1 MKTNDYLLITA
12 TVGYSYLFYNQNA
25 GINFLIFNLLLIY
38 ILIYRN
44 KTLIKNKKWIATSV
58 LCLISSVGIFL
69 NSSSLAIIAN
79 IFSLLILSAISFN
92 PVTSTLFS
100 FLFGIYSVASSIVF
114 TIIDAISR
122 NQKSNEVAQQDSQK
136 SFKLL
141 ATVIVLILAVIFFF
155 LYQTSNPLFAENTK
169 WINLDFISFSWLI
182 FTIGGFYLVY
192 GLFYH
197 KTIPVIEKWENGL
210 SLQNVLISDNNN
222 KLEAERFAGVLLFVL
237 LNLMLL
243 VLNIGD
249 VRTLYFKGGLP
260 KGISHSDFVHHGVG
274 MIIFSIILATS
285 LIMFLFRKNFEAVKN
300 SNLLKSLIYIW
311 IFQNLMMLS
320 STAFRNQI
328 YIHEFN
334 LTYKRVGVYA
344 WLMLAAVG
352 LIIAANKI
360 RKEKSNWY
368 LIRSNFSVWIIT
380 LVSGSLIN
388 WDVCITQYNISN
400 KPLKEVDFYY
410 LFSLSDGNLPELI
423 EITKSDEFKKINH
436 ALKNFTENR
445 YDSYYYQDYLSLLRE
460 KYQHYLIDYTNDWQ
474 SWDLRDQRITNSI
487 IENKSFLINL

>member
-12 TVGYSYLFYNQNA
+12 TAGYSYLFYNQNA
-25 GINFLIFNLLLIY
+25 GINFLVFNLLLIF

-44 KTLIKNKKWIATSV
+44 RTLIKNKKWIATSV
-58 LCLISSVGIFL
+58 LCLISSISIFL

-79 IFSLLILSAISFN
+79 IFSLLVLSAISFN

-100 FLFGIYSVASSIVF
+100 FLFGLYSIASSIVF
-114 TIIDAISR
+114 TIIDAVTR
-122 NQKSNEVAQQDSQK
+122 NQKSNEVAQEDSQP

-141 ATVIVLILAVIFFF
+141 AILIVLVLSVIFFF
-155 LYQTSNPLFAENTK
+155 LYQASNPLFAENTK
-169 WINLDFISFSWLI
+169 WINLDFISFSWLL
-182 FTIGGFYLVY
+182 FTLGGFYLVY

-210 SLQNVLISDNNN
+210 SLQNVLMSNHHK
-222 KLEAERFAGVLLFVL
+222 KLETERLAGVLLFVL

-243 VLNIGD
+243 ILNIGD
-249 VRTLYFKGGLP
+249 IHTLYFKGGLP

-274 MIIFSIILATS
+274 IIIFSIILATS
-285 LIMFLFRKNFEAVKN
+285 LIMFLFRKNFEAIKN
-300 SNLLKSLIYIW
+300 SNLLKNLIYVW

-334 LTYKRVGVYA
+334 FTYKRVGVYV
-344 WLMLAAVG
+344 WLILAGIG
-352 LIIAANKI
+352 LIITSYKI
-360 RKEKSNWY
+360 RKEKNNWY
-368 LIRSNFSVWIIT
+368 LIRTNFSVWLIT
-380 LVSGSLIN
+380 LVAGSLIH
-388 WDVCITQYNISN
+388 WDVCITQYNIRN
-400 KPLKEVDFYY
+400 KPLKDVDFYY
-410 LFSLSDGNLPELI
+410 LFSLSDANLPELI

-445 YDSYYYQDYLSLLRE
+445 LDSYYYQDYLSLLKE
-460 KYQHYLIDYTNDWQ
+460 KHQHYLMDYTNDWQ
-474 SWDLRDQRITNSI
+474 SWDMRDQRITNSI
-487 IENKSFLINL
+487 MENKSFLINL